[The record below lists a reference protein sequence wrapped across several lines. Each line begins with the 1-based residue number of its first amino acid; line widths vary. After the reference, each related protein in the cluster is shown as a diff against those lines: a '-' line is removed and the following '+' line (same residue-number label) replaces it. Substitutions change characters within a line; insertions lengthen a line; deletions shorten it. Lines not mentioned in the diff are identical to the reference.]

1 MKILDWLRPGIKVK
15 RFIMLAVMGM
25 LLITFAL
32 AEILVNFREYEFKYT
47 LFYLFIIIIGAF
59 IIYIA
64 ATKLMKSMIVLINK
78 GYLNVHINSRRLE
91 NLIYEKRL
99 LVKGPKIVVIG
110 GGTGLSTMLRGLK
123 QYTSNITAIVTVAD
137 DGGGS
142 GDLRE
147 DLGILP
153 PGDIRNCILA
163 LSDTEPLM
171 EELLQY
177 RFPDGRLK
185 NQSFGNLFL
194 AAMDGISTNFEEAVK
209 NMSEVLAVT
218 GKVIPVTLDNMKLKA
233 TLKDGTVVR
242 GESNIPVEA
251 SKRKS
256 PIDKLEID
264 PKDAKALDEA
274 LEAIMN
280 ADAIILGPGSL
291 YTSVLPNLLVEEVKE
306 ALNKTPA
313 LITYVSNVMTQ
324 PGETDGFKV
333 SDHLEVINNHIGTN
347 IIDYVIVND
356 EEISEDLK
364 KKYLDENSI
373 PVEIDED
380 KIDELDVEV
389 VKANLLAINKN
400 GFVRHNSDVLAS
412 VIIEI
417 IMDKKLFY
425 DKKKII
431 EYFYLSERLKE
442 NKNKKEQ

>member
-1 MKILDWLRPGIKVK
+1 MI
-15 RFIMLAVMGM
+15 
-25 LLITFAL
+25 
-32 AEILVNFREYEFKYT
+32 REPT
-47 LFYLFIIIIGAF
+47 TISA
-59 IIYIA
+59 
-64 ATKLMKSMIVLINK
+64 
-78 GYLNVHINSRRLE
+78 
-91 NLIYEKRL
+91 
-99 LVKGPKIVVIG
+99 P
-110 GGTGLSTMLRGLK
+110 
-123 QYTSNITAIVTVAD
+123 TSE
-137 DGGGS
+137 GS
-142 GDLRE
+142 
-147 DLGILP
+147 I
-153 PGDIRNCILA
+153 
-163 LSDTEPLM
+163 
-171 EELLQY
+171 
-177 RFPDGRLK
+177 
-185 NQSFGNLFL
+185 L